1 MCRVLRGT
9 FVSVAAPV
17 VIALA
22 VLAVGAGLAGTA
34 PEIAP
39 ARWWPSFG
47 CYDAPV
53 VAVGRSGVAGGA
65 LLCIVDDGVRPSLSV
80 QGLRPGRT
88 YTAWLSYAGRPA
100 TCRLSPCA
108 GDDLLGLD
116 RVDNFGQFDA
126 GPAKPDGT
134 AYFRGHVSEL
144 SPTSGS
150 EVTLVL
156 GSQGAEDGST
166 GRPGPS
172 RPFTLPDP
180 ESGRSEKNPEAQR
193 DLSTLVAYA
202 TFRLP

>member
-22 VLAVGAGLAGTA
+22 VLVVGAGMAGTSPA
-34 PEIAP
+34 ITS
-39 ARWWPSFG
+39 ARWWPLFG

-53 VAVGRSGVAGGA
+53 VAIAGSGVAGGA

-80 QGLRPGRT
+80 QGLWPGRP
-88 YTAWLSYAGRPA
+88 YTVWFNYAGRPA
-100 TCRLSPCA
+100 TCRVSPCA
-108 GDDLLGLD
+108 GGELLGLD
-116 RVDNFGQFDA
+116 RVDVIGQLDV
-126 GPAKPDGT
+126 GPARPDGT
-134 AYFRGHVSEL
+134 AYFRGQIGDL

-150 EVTLVL
+150 QVTLVL
-156 GSQGAEDGST
+156 GSHGAEVRST
-166 GRPGPS
+166 GRPRLS

-180 ESGRSEKNPEAQR
+180 EPGRSEDNPEAHR
-193 DLSTLVAYA
+193 DMSTLVAYA